1 MSDLLKLSKPFP
13 PQFIDKKGQFDY
25 VSHTEVSQNLL
36 GILGPHSIE
45 VKHIIYV
52 DGKVDGIILAL
63 KATVDGKEVSVEEAG
78 GIGPRSLSDRG
89 EALKDCISDALK
101 RCAMRLGLG
110 LHLWATEK
118 NYYLYNV
125 LEKKEETDNVSSV

>member
-13 PQFIDKKGQFDY
+13 SQLIDKKGQFDY

-52 DGKVDGIILAL
+52 DGKVDGVILAL
-63 KATVDGKEVSVEEAG
+63 KVTVDGREVSVEEAG
-78 GIGPRSLSDRG
+78 GIGTRSLSDSG

-110 LHLWATEK
+110 LHLWAGTH
-118 NYYLYNV
+118 YYLYNV
-125 LEKKEETDNVSSV
+125 LEKKEETDNVDSV